1 MLPMFWEWKY
11 IEYVL
16 NIFYGKLQTCR
27 VPLIKGNDTLRNFIF
42 ALMRKNGRIIVT
54 HNYFGTL
61 FVRPELSHAI
71 GSVAILISMVPH
83 TCWNCYQVEGEYW
96 EDCRNYMK
104 HLWRNVKES

>member
-16 NIFYGKLQTCR
+16 NIFYGKQQTCR
-27 VPLIKGNDTLRNFIF
+27 VPLIKGNDTLRNFTT

-71 GSVAILISMVPH
+71 ESVAILISMVL
-83 TCWNCYQVEGEYW
+83 TLAGIVI
-96 EDCRNYMK
+96 K
-104 HLWRNVKES
+104 SKENTGKIVGII